1 MRKHFEFENENIIG
15 ELENWKW
22 YSKKNIHENPI
33 LLTISDRYESDMDLN
48 NGNLTK

>member
-1 MRKHFEFENENIIG
+1 MDWTICIG
-15 ELENWKW
+15 NRQERQSNMFNWK
-22 YSKKNIHENPI
+22 KKERMQNVTI